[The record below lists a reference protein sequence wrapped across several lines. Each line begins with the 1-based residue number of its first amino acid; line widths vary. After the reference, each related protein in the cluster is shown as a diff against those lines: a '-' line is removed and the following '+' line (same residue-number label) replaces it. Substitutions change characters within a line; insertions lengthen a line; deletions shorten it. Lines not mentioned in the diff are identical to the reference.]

1 MASFSKFISSF
12 DPDSNTKG
20 KQFEHF
26 VKWFLKNDPEWS
38 TQVDKIWLWDDYPK
52 RWGRDCGVDLV
63 FKHKNGDVLAVQAKC
78 YSPENTITK
87 TDVDKF
93 LNESDRRGINRR
105 LLIATTDKIH
115 SNAKQVCD
123 AKIERPVTRFIFSDF
138 EKSVIEYPSNLSEL
152 KTERTSLPSTSP
164 IRSS

>member
-63 FKHKNGDVLAVQAKC
+63 FKHKNV
-78 YSPENTITK
+78 PE
-87 TDVDKF
+87 
-93 LNESDRRGINRR
+93 
-105 LLIATTDKIH
+105 
-115 SNAKQVCD
+115 
-123 AKIERPVTRFIFSDF
+123 
-138 EKSVIEYPSNLSEL
+138 
-152 KTERTSLPSTSP
+152 
-164 IRSS
+164 